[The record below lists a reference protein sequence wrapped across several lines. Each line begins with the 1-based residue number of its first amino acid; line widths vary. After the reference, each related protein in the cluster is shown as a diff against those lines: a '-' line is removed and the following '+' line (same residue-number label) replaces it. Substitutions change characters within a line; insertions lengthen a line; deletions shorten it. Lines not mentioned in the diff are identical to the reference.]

1 MTEHGVM
8 TGKPLIESDRVE
20 GTSVYDPQGNDI
32 GSIKRVM
39 IEKISGRV
47 AYAVMSFG
55 GFLGMGAEEH
65 AIPWSKLTYDTSLG
79 GYRTDITESQLRGA
93 PAMRYQG
100 EQVAQ
105 AEAELRWQFYKRW
118 SLVGFAGTG
127 LAQADIQGEENDR
140 SVVTGGTGFRYEV
153 ARKYG
158 IHAGVDIA
166 WGPDETAVYIQVGSA
181 WMRP

>member
-93 PAMRYQG
+93 PT
-100 EQVAQ
+100 
-105 AEAELRWQFYKRW
+105 
-118 SLVGFAGTG
+118 FAS
-127 LAQADIQGEENDR
+127 D
-140 SVVTGGTGFRYEV
+140 V
-153 ARKYG
+153 
-158 IHAGVDIA
+158 
-166 WGPDETAVYIQVGSA
+166 
-181 WMRP
+181 